1 MNAAFQSARL
11 IQSANGDRSKLE
23 QLVRDLTRD
32 LSRMKGENVTDG
44 DSMFLALGDASVRVE
59 YGMETDSDGE
69 QTGEVRPICAF
80 INDRWVTISDDLFS
94 TAQVDRWCEEIKSA
108 LVEDGQALDAKGT
121 PWFLKRSAV

>member
-1 MNAAFQSARL
+1 MTTAFQSARL

-23 QLVRDLTRD
+23 QIIRDLTRD

-69 QTGEVRPICAF
+69 HTGEVRPICAF

-94 TAQVDRWCEEIKSA
+94 TAQVDRWCEEIKGA
-108 LVEDGQALDAKGT
+108 LVEDGQALD
-121 PWFLKRSAV
+121 SAGVAWIGRRQAV